1 MTSQTRIH
9 GLEQRVALL
18 EVLHRENTAMIS
30 ELIELSS
37 QKTKQV
43 STLIDVVNE
52 LKRAV
57 K

>member
-1 MTSQTRIH
+1 MTSQQRIH

-18 EVLHRENTAMIS
+18 EALHRENTVQIS

-43 STLIDVVNE
+43 SRLIDVVNE
-52 LKRAV
+52 LKRAI
-57 K
+57 